1 MHRSHVGSSS
11 QRRPTP
17 LLIGL
22 TGGIGCGKTAV
33 TDSFARLGV
42 PIIDADLVSRQLVEP
57 GQSALELIAQRFGP
71 DTLCPDGNLNRQ
83 RLREIIFADELA
95 RADLESIL
103 HPLIQARMRQ
113 LAQATEAT
121 YAILAIPLLFEK
133 SLEQMVDRILVV
145 DCSLEQQIQRT
156 SARDG
161 VSAEQ
166 ARSVIDTQV
175 SRSYR
180 VAAADD
186 LIDNNGS
193 LKQLIPQVNALHKK
207 YLALLA

>member
-1 MHRSHVGSSS
+1 M
-11 QRRPTP
+11 PTP

-57 GQSALELIAQRFGP
+57 GQSALELITQRFGR
-71 DTLCPDGNLNRQ
+71 DTLLPDGNLNRQ

-95 RADLESIL
+95 RANLERIM
-103 HPLIQARMRQ
+103 HPQIRARMRQ
-113 LAQATEAT
+113 QAQATEAP

-133 SLEQMVDRILVV
+133 GLEQMVDRILVI

-156 SARDG
+156 SARDD
-161 VSAEQ
+161 VPPEQ
-166 ARSVIDTQV
+166 ARSITDTQV

-186 LIDNNGS
+186 LIDNSGS
-193 LKQLIPQVNALHKK
+193 LEQLMPQVVALHKR
-207 YLALLA
+207 YLALPA